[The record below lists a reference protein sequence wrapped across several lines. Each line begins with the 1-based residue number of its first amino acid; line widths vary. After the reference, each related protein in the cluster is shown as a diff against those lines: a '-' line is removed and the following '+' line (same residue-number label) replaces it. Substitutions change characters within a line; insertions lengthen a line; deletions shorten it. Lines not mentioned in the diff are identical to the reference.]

1 MKKVAITGGIGSGKT
16 KVCKL
21 LQEKGY
27 PVYPSD
33 DKAKYLMVHDQ
44 GLRTKVLALFG
55 IEAYVVG
62 NDGQVLD
69 LNRGFISSAIF
80 EDSSLKTRLES
91 LVHPVV
97 REDFEKW
104 SNEQTSSLVFHE
116 SALVLLTQYYLHF
129 DAVVLVS
136 APESIRVERVMK
148 RDGVSREAVLKR
160 IHSQPFY
167 DELEERATHLIDNSG
182 VIRLEDQVMALLED
196 LIEA

>member
-44 GLRTKVLALFG
+44 GLRTKLLALLG
-55 IEAYVVG
+55 TEAYVVG

-80 EDSSLKTRLES
+80 EDSSLKKRLES

-104 SNEQTSSLVFHE
+104 SNQQTSSLVFHE

-148 RDGVSREAVLKR
+148 RDGVSRETVLKR
-160 IHSQPFY
+160 IQSQPFY

>member
-16 KVCKL
+16 KVCEL

-44 GLRTKVLALFG
+44 GLRTKLLALLG
-55 IEAYVVG
+55 TEAYVVG

-69 LNRGFISSAIF
+69 LNKGFISSAIF

-116 SALVLLTQYYLHF
+116 SALVLLTRYYLHF

-148 RDGVSREAVLKR
+148 RDGISREAVLKR
-160 IHSQPFY
+160 IQSQPFY

>member
-1 MKKVAITGGIGSGKT
+1 M
-16 KVCKL
+16 
-21 LQEKGY
+21 
-27 PVYPSD
+27 
-33 DKAKYLMVHDQ
+33 
-44 GLRTKVLALFG
+44 
-55 IEAYVVG
+55 
-62 NDGQVLD
+62 N
-69 LNRGFISSAIF
+69 
-80 EDSSLKTRLES
+80 TRE
-91 LVHPVV
+91 VV

-104 SNEQTSSLVFHE
+104 SNEQTTSLVFHE

-160 IHSQPFY
+160 IQSQPFY